1 MKKQNLPLSPHLQ
14 IYKPQ
19 ITSILSISHRITGFC
34 LNFLINLLVLWV
46 LYNSSRRDLLLFFF
60 ISNAFIVK
68 INNFILGIFGLTY
81 HALNG
86 IRHIFWD
93 FGFFLDNISSSI
105 FGLIIV
111 LIAISFSVFLI
122 INLWIV
128 LMKINYSVNWV
139 LQKVFAIIFLILF
152 VYLQFILLRY
162 FFK

>member
-1 MKKQNLPLSPHLQ
+1 MKKTDLPTSPHLQ

-19 ITSILSISHRITGFC
+19 LTSVLSIAHRITGFC
-34 LNFLINLLVLWV
+34 LYFIIILVALWV
-46 LYNSSRRDLLLFFF
+46 LAIALGETYYDFFLL

-68 INNFILGIFGLTY
+68 IIISLGIFGLTY

-122 INLWIV
+122 IN
-128 LMKINYSVNWV
+128 
-139 LQKVFAIIFLILF
+139 FGLF
-152 VYLQFILLRY
+152 
-162 FFK
+162 